1 MFFFKAPIISRI
13 EKAEG
18 DENQSIKNNQTEY
31 SKRWVYTINENNNT
45 LLRIGNKGMS
55 FEEFNRR
62 KKLANLFPNQASD
75 SIKNIY
81 NKIKNDNK
89 SGMVIFCS
97 IERLSKVLRL
107 AVALALPNTLL
118 WA

>member
-1 MFFFKAPIISRI
+1 
-13 EKAEG
+13 
-18 DENQSIKNNQTEY
+18 
-31 SKRWVYTINENNNT
+31 
-45 LLRIGNKGMS
+45 MS

-89 SGMVIFCS
+89 SGMQYFGSIGGGFQSFEISGCS
-97 IERLSKVLRL
+97 GTTKYTIMGIGG
-107 AVALALPNTLL
+107 TLGKENL
-118 WA
+118 GLK